1 MQPELDFDLNY
12 MAKIGYLPYLPQY
25 AGGTDDRQW
34 MADFGCED
42 IVEEQSVEGGY
53 RLGWDR
59 LLAAIGKGD
68 TLVISKLA
76 HVVKGARQLSFFLEF
91 CRIKSVRLVSL
102 HDGIDSDNELF
113 PETKVSDVLNMV
125 ARLPEEANA
134 VRKMVSHQGKLTKG
148 IKVLSQAAYG
158 RLERKKLVANMYKSG
173 YTIEDIWKASGF
185 RSRSSI
191 FRVLKDA
198 GVELKRSRNKV
209 KEDKYRG

>member
-91 CRIKSVRLVSL
+91 CRIKSVRLISL

>member
-42 IVEEQSVEGGY
+42 IVEEQPVEGGY

-59 LLAAIGKGD
+59 LLAVIGKGD

-91 CRIKSVRLVSL
+91 CRIKSVRLISL

-113 PETKVSDVLNMV
+113 PETKASDVLNVV
-125 ARLPEEANA
+125 AKLPEEANA

-158 RLERKKLVANMYKSG
+158 RLERKKLVVNMYKSG

-191 FRVLKDA
+191 FRVLKEA
-198 GVELKRSRNKV
+198 GVELKRSRRKV
-209 KEDKYRG
+209 KEDKDRG

>member
-1 MQPELDFDLNY
+1 

-42 IVEEQSVEGGY
+42 IVEEQPVEGGY

-91 CRIKSVRLVSL
+91 CRIKSVRLISL

-125 ARLPEEANA
+125 ARLPEEAN
-134 VRKMVSHQGKLTKG
+134 VEHGG
-148 IKVLSQAAYG
+148 QAARRSERCAQDG
-158 RLERKKLVANMYKSG
+158 FPSGKADKRDKGAFTGCIRSVGKEETGGKHVQKRLYHRGYMESQRLPKPQFHLPCIEGCRSGTETLPKQSERG
-173 YTIEDIWKASGF
+173 
-185 RSRSSI
+185 
-191 FRVLKDA
+191 
-198 GVELKRSRNKV
+198 
-209 KEDKYRG
+209 

>member
-1 MQPELDFDLNY
+1 

-91 CRIKSVRLVSL
+91 CRIKSVRLISL

-113 PETKVSDVLNMV
+113 PETKVPDVLNMV

-185 RSRSSI
+185 RSRSSV

-198 GVELKRSRNKV
+198 GVELKRSRNK
-209 KEDKYRG
+209 KKDN

>member
-91 CRIKSVRLVSL
+91 CRIKSVRLISL

-158 RLERKKLVANMYKSG
+158 RLEKKKLVANMYKSG

>member
-1 MQPELDFDLNY
+1 

-42 IVEEQSVEGGY
+42 IVEEQPVEGGY

-59 LLAAIGKGD
+59 LLAVIGKGD

-91 CRIKSVRLVSL
+91 CRIKSVRLISL

-113 PETKVSDVLNMV
+113 PETKASDVLNVV
-125 ARLPEEANA
+125 AKLPEEANA

-158 RLERKKLVANMYKSG
+158 RLERKKLVVNMYKSG

-191 FRVLKDA
+191 FRVLKEA
-198 GVELKRSRNKV
+198 GVELKRSRRKV
-209 KEDKYRG
+209 KEDKDRG

>member
-1 MQPELDFDLNY
+1 

-91 CRIKSVRLVSL
+91 CRIKSVRLISL

-191 FRVLKDA
+191 FRVLEDA

>member
-1 MQPELDFDLNY
+1 

-42 IVEEQSVEGGY
+42 IVEEQPVEGGY

-91 CRIKSVRLVSL
+91 CRIKSVRLISL

-113 PETKVSDVLNMV
+113 PETKVSEVLNIM
-125 ARLPEEANA
+125 ARLPEKANA
-134 VRKMVSHQGKLTKG
+134 VRKMVSHQGKQTKG

-198 GVELKRSRNKV
+198 GVELKRSRSKV

>member
-1 MQPELDFDLNY
+1 

-42 IVEEQSVEGGY
+42 IVEEQPVEGGY

-91 CRIKSVRLVSL
+91 CRIKSVRLISL

-113 PETKVSDVLNMV
+113 PETKVSDVLNIM
-125 ARLPEEANA
+125 ARLPEKANA
-134 VRKMVSHQGKLTKG
+134 VRKMVSHQGKQTKG

-173 YTIEDIWKASGF
+173 YSIEDIWKASGF

-198 GVELKRSRNKV
+198 GVELKRSRSKV

>member
-1 MQPELDFDLNY
+1 

-42 IVEEQSVEGGY
+42 IVEEQPVEGGY

-59 LLAAIGKGD
+59 LLAAIGKDD

-91 CRIKSVRLVSL
+91 CRIKSVRLISL

-134 VRKMVSHQGKLTKG
+134 VRKMVSLSGRQTKG

-158 RLERKKLVANMYKSG
+158 RMERKKLVANMYKSG

>member
-1 MQPELDFDLNY
+1 

-42 IVEEQSVEGGY
+42 IVEEQPVEGGY

-59 LLAAIGKGD
+59 LLAVIGKGD

-91 CRIKSVRLVSL
+91 CRIKSVRLISL

-113 PETKVSDVLNMV
+113 PETKASDVLNVV
-125 ARLPEEANA
+125 AKLPEEANA
-134 VRKMVSHQGKLTKG
+134 VRKMVSHQGKPTKG

-158 RLERKKLVANMYKSG
+158 RLERKKLVVNMYKSG

>member
-1 MQPELDFDLNY
+1 

-42 IVEEQSVEGGY
+42 IVEEQPVEGGY
-53 RLGWDR
+53 RLGWNR

-91 CRIKSVRLVSL
+91 CRIKSVRLISL

-113 PETKVSDVLNMV
+113 LETNASDVLNVV
-125 ARLPEEANA
+125 AKLPEEANA

-158 RLERKKLVANMYKSG
+158 RMERKKLVVNMYKSG

-198 GVELKRSRNKV
+198 GVELKRSRNRK
-209 KEDKYRG
+209 KDN

>member
-1 MQPELDFDLNY
+1 

-34 MADFGCED
+34 MAEFGCED

-91 CRIKSVRLVSL
+91 CRIKSVRLISL

>member
-1 MQPELDFDLNY
+1 

-42 IVEEQSVEGGY
+42 IVEEQPVEGAY

-59 LLAAIGKGD
+59 LLATIGKGD

-102 HDGIDSDNELF
+102 HDGIDSANELF
-113 PETKVSDVLNMV
+113 PETRVSDVLNVV
-125 ARLPEEANA
+125 AKLPEEANA
-134 VRKMVSHQGKLTKG
+134 VRKMASLPGKQTKG

-158 RLERKKLVANMYKSG
+158 RMERTKLVVNMYKSG
-173 YTIEDIWKASGF
+173 YTIDDIWKASGF

-198 GVELKRSRNKV
+198 GVELKRSRNKAMN
-209 KEDKYRG
+209 DKQTETHATD

>member
-1 MQPELDFDLNY
+1 

-34 MADFGCED
+34 MTDFGCED
-42 IVEEQSVEGGY
+42 IVEEQPVEGGY

-59 LLAAIGKGD
+59 LLTAIGKGD

-91 CRIKSVRLVSL
+91 CRIKSVRLISL

-113 PETKVSDVLNMV
+113 PETKVSDVLNMM

-198 GVELKRSRNKV
+198 GVELKRSRSKV
-209 KEDKYRG
+209 KEEKYRG

>member
-1 MQPELDFDLNY
+1 
-12 MAKIGYLPYLPQY
+12 MAKIGYLPYLPRY

-42 IVEEQSVEGGY
+42 IVEEQPVEGAY

-59 LLAAIGKGD
+59 LLATIVKGD

-113 PETKVSDVLNMV
+113 SETQTSDLLRVI

-134 VRKMVSHQGKLTKG
+134 VRKMTSQPGRWTKG
-148 IKVLSQAAYG
+148 TKVLSQAAYG
-158 RLERKKLVANMYKSG
+158 RVERNKRVVNMYKSG
-173 YTIEDIWKASGF
+173 YTIDDIWKTSGF

-198 GVELKRSRNKV
+198 GVELKRF
-209 KEDKYRG
+209 RGKAKDN

>member
-1 MQPELDFDLNY
+1 MQPELDFDINY

-91 CRIKSVRLVSL
+91 CRIKSVRLISL

>member
-1 MQPELDFDLNY
+1 

-25 AGGTDDRQW
+25 VGGTDDRQW

-42 IVEEQSVEGGY
+42 IVEEQPVEGAY
-53 RLGWDR
+53 RLGLDR
-59 LLAAIGKGD
+59 LLATIGKGD
-68 TLVISKLA
+68 TLVISKFA
-76 HVVKGARQLSFFLEF
+76 HLVKGARQLSFFLEF

-102 HDGIDSDNELF
+102 HDGIDSANELF

-125 ARLPEEANA
+125 AKLPEEANA
-134 VRKMVSHQGKLTKG
+134 VRKMVPHQGKLTKG

-158 RLERKKLVANMYKSG
+158 RMERKKLVVNMYKSG
-173 YTIEDIWKASGF
+173 YTIGDIWKASGF

-198 GVELKRSRNKV
+198 GVELKRSRSKV
-209 KEDKYRG
+209 KGN

>member
-1 MQPELDFDLNY
+1 

-91 CRIKSVRLVSL
+91 CRIKSVRLISL

-134 VRKMVSHQGKLTKG
+134 VRKKVSHQGKLTKG

-185 RSRSSI
+185 RSHSSI

>member
-34 MADFGCED
+34 MAEFGCED

-91 CRIKSVRLVSL
+91 CRIKSVRLISL

>member
-1 MQPELDFDLNY
+1 

-42 IVEEQSVEGGY
+42 IVEEQPVEGGY
-53 RLGWDR
+53 RLGWNR

-91 CRIKSVRLVSL
+91 CRIKSVRLISL

-113 PETKVSDVLNMV
+113 PETNASDVLNVV
-125 ARLPEEANA
+125 AKLPEEANA

-158 RLERKKLVANMYKSG
+158 RMERKKLVVNMYKSG

-198 GVELKRSRNKV
+198 GVELKRSRNRK
-209 KEDKYRG
+209 KDN

>member
-1 MQPELDFDLNY
+1 

-42 IVEEQSVEGGY
+42 IVEEQPVEGGY
-53 RLGWDR
+53 RLGWNR

-91 CRIKSVRLVSL
+91 CRIKSVRLISL

-113 PETKVSDVLNMV
+113 PETNASDVLNVV
-125 ARLPEEANA
+125 AKLPEEANA

-158 RLERKKLVANMYKSG
+158 RMERKKLVVNMYKSG
-173 YTIEDIWKASGF
+173 YTIEDIWKSSGF

-198 GVELKRSRNKV
+198 GVELKRSRNKM
-209 KEDKYRG
+209 KDN

>member
-1 MQPELDFDLNY
+1 
-12 MAKIGYLPYLPQY
+12 MAKIGYLPYLAQY

-42 IVEEQSVEGGY
+42 FVEEQPVEGGY

-91 CRIKSVRLVSL
+91 CRIKSVRLISL

-113 PETKVSDVLNMV
+113 PETKVSDVLNIM
-125 ARLPEEANA
+125 ARLPEKANA
-134 VRKMVSHQGKLTKG
+134 VRKMVSHQGKQTKG

-158 RLERKKLVANMYKSG
+158 RLER
-173 YTIEDIWKASGF
+173 
-185 RSRSSI
+185 
-191 FRVLKDA
+191 
-198 GVELKRSRNKV
+198 
-209 KEDKYRG
+209 

>member
-1 MQPELDFDLNY
+1 M
-12 MAKIGYLPYLPQY
+12 
-25 AGGTDDRQW
+25 
-34 MADFGCED
+34 
-42 IVEEQSVEGGY
+42 
-53 RLGWDR
+53 
-59 LLAAIGKGD
+59 
-68 TLVISKLA
+68 
-76 HVVKGARQLSFFLEF
+76 
-91 CRIKSVRLVSL
+91 RLVSL

>member
-42 IVEEQSVEGGY
+42 IVEEQPVEGGY

-91 CRIKSVRLVSL
+91 CRIKSVRLISL

-113 PETKVSDVLNMV
+113 PETKVSDVLNIM
-125 ARLPEEANA
+125 ARLPEKANA
-134 VRKMVSHQGKLTKG
+134 VRKMVSHQGKQTKG

-198 GVELKRSRNKV
+198 GVELKRSRSKV